1 MWTVISGIFGG
12 LLRLAPEIFK
22 YFNMKAEQKHELAMQ
37 EVAYKFQELKGKQEV
52 EGIREKGAADWNTS
66 GLEALK
72 VAIESQGKDL
82 TLTGKGFYDFFIV
95 MTNVVN
101 KMIRPMITIQWVILL
116 YPGIIIATFIILV
129 QQGVPVIDAM
139 NRVFG
144 ETEKALCAFIV
155 DFWFIGRVLDA
166 GRRMYGSSK

>member
-52 EGIREKGAADWNTS
+52 DEIREHGAADWNTG
-66 GLEALK
+66 GLDALK
-72 VAIESQGKDL
+72 AAIEGQDKSSGVKWVDGL
-82 TLTGKGFYDFFIV
+82 
-95 MTNVVN
+95 N
-101 KMIRPMITIQWVILL
+101 KLIRPLITIQWVILL
-116 YPGIIIATFIILV
+116 YPGVIIASFILLLRADVPAVNALV
-129 QQGVPVIDAM
+129 Q
-139 NRVFG
+139 VFG
-144 ETEKALCAFIV
+144 SEEKALVAFIV

-166 GRRMYGSSK
+166 GRKMYGSSR